1 MTEKVNGVTLRAV
14 NYKESDKILTVFTLE
29 KGKITVSARGVRK
42 ANAKMKQIS
51 EPFCFAESII
61 AEKSG
66 RFTVTEINSF
76 DAFYPIRCDL
86 VKYYAGMTA
95 LEITD
100 AFLPDGL
107 ESPAHFVL
115 LVQFLKKLAYKSIN
129 THNLLIKF
137 FYDVAKENGY
147 SVNLSACG
155 RCGEEIND
163 RVFLSVKEGTCVCEQ
178 CRKNGEGEFSF
189 ATYKFLQKIASGNL
203 GEEKLELSKNGLR
216 FFAYYFSKSA
226 GVNLKCL
233 ATLLE
238 I

>member
-115 LVQFLKKLAYKSIN
+115 LVSNCNVIFKSKFVLFFHKRN
-129 THNLLIKF
+129 FTIKCSSIF
-137 FYDVAKENGY
+137 DFN
-147 SVNLSACG
+147 
-155 RCGEEIND
+155 ND
-163 RVFLSVKEGTCVCEQ
+163 
-178 CRKNGEGEFSF
+178 
-189 ATYKFLQKIASGNL
+189 
-203 GEEKLELSKNGLR
+203 
-216 FFAYYFSKSA
+216 KSA
-226 GVNLKCL
+226 FTLKSF
-233 ATLLE
+233 LLS
-238 I
+238 ISK

>member
-163 RVFLSVKEGTCVCEQ
+163 RVFLSVKEGTCV
-178 CRKNGEGEFSF
+178 GEFSF